1 LKSDERA
8 GKKDTNAGFSKSGM
22 GNAASQDD
30 DAYGMKNGQEEA
42 VDIFNPYVCH
52 RDDLPKLHALGES

>member
-1 LKSDERA
+1 
-8 GKKDTNAGFSKSGM
+8 M